1 METNMSSKFKP
12 RGTWR
17 AKLEKEQEPQ
27 VVDITPKMA
36 KRFGTGKMLIATPLL
51 VDNLVRQVTNGKLV
65 TIGQIRERLARDFRV
80 DSTCP
85 LTTGIFLRIAA
96 ETAEEDLRAG
106 RKEITPYWRVV
117 RDNGS
122 LNERFPGGVE
132 GQAERLK
139 EEGHTIE
146 PGKGKKP
153 PRIKDFEKSLQSL

>member
-1 METNMSSKFKP
+1 MSIKWKP

-27 VVDITPKMA
+27 VVDVTPKMA

-65 TIGQIRERLARDFRV
+65 AIGQIRERLAKDFKV

-122 LNERFPGGVE
+122 LNEKFPGGVE
-132 GQAERLK
+132 AQSERLK

-153 PRIKDFEKSLQSL
+153 PRVKDFEKSLQRL

>member
-1 METNMSSKFKP
+1 MSIKWKP

-27 VVDITPKMA
+27 VVDIPPKMA

-65 TIGQIRERLARDFRV
+65 TIGQIRERLAKDFCA

-106 RKEITPYWRVV
+106 KKEITPYWRVV

-122 LNERFPGGVE
+122 LNDRFPGGVE
-132 GQAERLK
+132 GQAEHLK

-153 PRIKDFEKSLQSL
+153 PRVKDFESFLVKL

>member
-1 METNMSSKFKP
+1 MSSKFTP
-12 RGTWR
+12 RGGWR

-27 VVDITPKMA
+27 VVDIPPKMA

-65 TIGQIRERLARDFRV
+65 TIGQIRERLARDFCA

-96 ETAEEDLRAG
+96 ETAEEDLKAG
-106 RKEITPYWRVV
+106 KKEITPYWRVV

-122 LNERFPGGVE
+122 LNDRFPGGVE
-132 GQAERLK
+132 GQAEHLK

-153 PRIKDFEKSLQSL
+153 PRVKDFESFLVKL

>member
-1 METNMSSKFKP
+1 MEANMSSKFKP

-132 GQAERLK
+132 GQAEHLK
-139 EEGHTIE
+139 EEGHIIE

-153 PRIKDFEKSLQSL
+153 PRIKDFESFLVKL